1 MHMNRLK
8 EFLRSDR
15 FRELFVYC
23 VAGVLT
29 TAINYGV
36 YAGITQGWAAI
47 TGGAPDHPTLI
58 LVANIVA
65 WVLSVAFA
73 FWANKKYVFRSPLW
87 TREVLRREVP
97 GFVTARLLSLGFDVV
112 FVEGCVLLLG
122 MNHLIAKLLSNV
134 IVVIL
139 NYFASKFWI
148 FRRRDS

>member
-1 MHMNRLK
+1 MKRLK

-47 TGGAPDHPTLI
+47 TGGAADHPTLI

-97 GFVTARLLSLGFDVV
+97 GFVTARLLSLGFDVL
-112 FVEGCVLLLG
+112 FVEATVLLGLD
-122 MNHLIAKLLSNV
+122 HRIAKLLSNV

-148 FRRRDS
+148 FRRKNSK

>member
-1 MHMNRLK
+1 MNRLK
-8 EFLRSDR
+8 EFLKSDR

-23 VAGVLT
+23 VAGALT

-36 YAGITQGWAAI
+36 YAGVTNGWAAL
-47 TGGAPDHPTLI
+47 TGCAADHPTLI
-58 LVANIVA
+58 LAANIVA

-73 FWANKKYVFRSPLW
+73 FWSNKKYVFRSSSW
-87 TREVLRREVP
+87 KREVLRRELP

-112 FVEGCVLLLG
+112 FVEVAVLLG
-122 MNHLIAKLLSNV
+122 MNHMIAKLLSNV

-148 FRRRDS
+148 FRKRDSK

>member
-1 MHMNRLK
+1 MKRLK

-29 TAINYGV
+29 TAINYGA

-47 TGGAPDHPTLI
+47 TGGAADHPTLI

-112 FVEGCVLLLG
+112 FVEATVLLG
-122 MNHLIAKLLSNV
+122 MDHRIAKLLSNV

-148 FRRRDS
+148 FRRRDSR

>member
-1 MHMNRLK
+1 MKRLK

-23 VAGVLT
+23 LAGVLT
-29 TAINYGV
+29 TAINYGA

-47 TGGAPDHPTLI
+47 TGGAADHPTLI
-58 LVANIVA
+58 LVANILA

-112 FVEGCVLLLG
+112 FVEATVLLG
-122 MNHLIAKLLSNV
+122 MDHRIAKLLSNV

-148 FRRRDS
+148 FRRRDSR

>member
-1 MHMNRLK
+1 MNRLK

-29 TAINYGV
+29 TAINYGA

-47 TGGAPDHPTLI
+47 TGGAADHPTLI
-58 LVANIVA
+58 LIANILA

-73 FWANKKYVFRSPLW
+73 FWANKKYVFRSPGW
-87 TREVLRREVP
+87 TRKILRREVP
-97 GFVTARLLSLGFDVV
+97 GFVAARLLSLGFDVV
-112 FVEGCVLLLG
+112 FVELAVLMG
-122 MNHLIAKLLSNV
+122 MDHRIAKLLSNV
-134 IVVIL
+134 IVIIL

-148 FRRRDS
+148 FRRKDS

>member
-1 MHMNRLK
+1 M
-8 EFLRSDR
+8 
-15 FRELFVYC
+15 
-23 VAGVLT
+23 
-29 TAINYGV
+29 

-47 TGGAPDHPTLI
+47 TGGAADHPTLI
-58 LVANIVA
+58 LIANILA

-73 FWANKKYVFRSPLW
+73 FWANKKYVFRSPDW

>member
-1 MHMNRLK
+1 MNRLK

-29 TAINYGV
+29 TAINYGA

-47 TGGAPDHPTLI
+47 TGGAADHPTLI
-58 LVANIVA
+58 LIANILA

-73 FWANKKYVFRSPLW
+73 FWANKKYVFRSPDW

-97 GFVTARLLSLGFDVV
+97 GFVTARLLSLGFDVL
-112 FVEGCVLLLG
+112 FVEATVLLGLD
-122 MNHLIAKLLSNV
+122 HSIAKLLSNV

-148 FRRRDS
+148 FRRKNSK